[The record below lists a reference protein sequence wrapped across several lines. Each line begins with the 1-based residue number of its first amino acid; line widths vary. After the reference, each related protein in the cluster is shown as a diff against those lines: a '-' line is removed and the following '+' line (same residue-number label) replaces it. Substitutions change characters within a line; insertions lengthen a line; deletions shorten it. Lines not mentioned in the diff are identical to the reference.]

1 MLLSTQLTT
10 RIVILSHTSSISL
23 KLKHAIQLQN
33 QRGWLSLCIAFLVAA
48 IVLSPIITLFIW
60 SFSADFSHWL
70 HLLNYVIPNVA
81 LNTLLLLIGVGIVV
95 TLLGTGSAYLMTFYQ
110 FPTKKILNWALLLP
124 LAVPTYIIAF
134 TYLDLLH
141 PLGPIQ
147 STLREIL
154 GYQSPREFQL
164 PTIRS
169 YPLISAIFLLG
180 FVLYPYVYLSTRAML
195 MTQSA
200 NLIEAARSLGSS
212 KTGVIFRVVLPLA
225 RPAIIVGLSLA
236 LLETLNDIGASEFL
250 GVQTLTTSIYSTWA
264 SRSNFAGAAQIALSM
279 LLIVIFIITLEKRAR
294 RSSRYTTSTRSK
306 SIQAK
311 KTTQLKSIFIAFL
324 CWIPVSLGFILPSS
338 YLLHE
343 SIKLWLSDEGISDK
357 LFESAFN
364 TYLIS
369 FGAVIIT
376 VSLGLCVAWTAR
388 RLSDSK
394 NALLPLILKNIAC
407 LGYAIPAT
415 VLAIGL
421 LTPFGWT
428 DKFFQ
433 QIGFGSQLMLGSILG
448 ISVAYVIRF
457 MAISTGSFEAGLA
470 RISPSLEQSSRLLGQ
485 HSWQTLFRV
494 HLPLL
499 KPAMMTAALLIFVD
513 AMKELP
519 ATLLL
524 RPVNFETLATLLY
537 AEASRGAYEEGAIAA
552 MLIVLV
558 GLLPVILLA
567 RSQRNSYSAY

>member
-1 MLLSTQLTT
+1 M
-10 RIVILSHTSSISL
+10 SHTSSFSL
-23 KLKHAIQLQN
+23 KLKHAIQLQT
-33 QRGWLSLCIAFLVAA
+33 QRGWLSLMVALVVALV
-48 IVLSPIITLFIW
+48 VLSPIVTLFIW

-81 LNTLLLLIGVGIVV
+81 LNTLLLLVGVGIVV
-95 TLLGTGSAYLMTFYQ
+95 TLLGTGSAYLMTFYH

-147 STLREIL
+147 SLLRDIL
-154 GYQSPREFQL
+154 GYDSPRQFQL

-195 MTQSA
+195 ITQSS
-200 NLIEAARSLGSS
+200 NLIEAARSLGTSNV
-212 KTGVIFRVVLPLA
+212 GVIFRVVLPLS

-279 LLIVIFIITLEKRAR
+279 LLIVVFIITLEKRAR
-294 RSSRYTTSTRSK
+294 RSSRYTTSSRSK
-306 SIQAK
+306 TIQPK
-311 KTTQLKSIFIAFL
+311 RVNKTKGIVIAAL
-324 CWIPVSLGFILPSS
+324 CWTPVSLGFILPSS

-343 SIKLWLSDEGISDK
+343 SIRRWFSEEGLSDK
-357 LFESAFN
+357 LFNSALN
-364 TYLIS
+364 TYFIS
-369 FGAVIIT
+369 FTAVLVT
-376 VSLGLCVAWTAR
+376 VFLGLCVAWTAR

-394 NALLPLILKNIAC
+394 NAFIPQLLKNIAC

-428 DKFFQ
+428 DKILYSMSLGNQ
-433 QIGFGSQLMLGSILG
+433 VMLGSVIG
-448 ISVAYVIRF
+448 ITVAYVIRF

-470 RISPSLEQSSRLLGQ
+470 RISPSLEQSSRLLGM
-485 HSWQTLFRV
+485 HSWQTLYRV
-494 HLPLL
+494 HIPLL
-499 KPAMMTAALLIFVD
+499 KPSMITAALLIFVD